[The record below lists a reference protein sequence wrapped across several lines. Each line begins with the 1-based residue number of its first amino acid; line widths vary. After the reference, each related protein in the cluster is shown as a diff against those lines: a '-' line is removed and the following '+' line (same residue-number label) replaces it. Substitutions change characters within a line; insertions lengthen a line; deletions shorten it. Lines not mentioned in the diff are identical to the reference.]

1 MTAVQDK
8 NTKKITL
15 LNPPERKILTEL
27 PNTSFEIKSF
37 STMKVA
43 VIGLQVRTLK
53 VDINI
58 GDQIE
63 SYLVDLNFGI
73 NSVDI
78 GHLSGELNLLN
89 LTYE

>member
-1 MTAVQDK
+1 
-8 NTKKITL
+8 
-15 LNPPERKILTEL
+15 
-27 PNTSFEIKSF
+27 
-37 STMKVA
+37 MKVK
-43 VIGLQVRTLK
+43 VTGLQERTLK
-53 VDINI
+53 IDINI